1 MDTKE
6 EGNLMW
12 TELQAFVQ
20 EVEKEQKQ
28 PESAGPY
35 IEKIR
40 KILTKYMSA
49 DEAKLYTD

>member
-1 MDTKE
+1 MERKE

-28 PESAGPY
+28 AESAGPY
-35 IEKIR
+35 IEQIR
-40 KILTKYMSA
+40 GILAKYMPG
-49 DEAKLYTD
+49 DQAKLNTD